1 VGKASR
7 RKKQR
12 NSPLGLD
19 LRVSP
24 EKISTRLAQLVD
36 PHFAGDE
43 TRDSYAA
50 LIGLGAAAW
59 QLSLVPAGERS
70 EKVREFVRGAT
81 MIGLPL
87 PEEWRDDLIDRKLR
101 LFPSDERAIESWTV
115 REEPDGTF
123 TVIVAAYL

>member
-36 PHFAGDE
+36 PHVGEDE
-43 TRDSYAA
+43 TRESYDA

-59 QLSLVPAGERS
+59 QLSRLPAGERA
-70 EKVREFVRGAT
+70 EKVKEYVRGANR
-81 MIGLPL
+81 MGLPL
-87 PEEWRDDLIDRKLR
+87 TEEWMDDLIDRKLR
-101 LFPSDERAIESWTV
+101 LFPTDERDIESWTV
-115 REEPDGTF
+115 REEPDGRF
-123 TVIVAAYL
+123 TVIVAAYV